1 MTSQPGVAD
10 ESNPPH
16 FGGVLR
22 ARRVGREWS
31 LRDLGER
38 IRFNRGY
45 IGKVEQGDKFP
56 ERQFAELA
64 DRALGANGFLVAA
77 WRDAAEERRKALVTG
92 RMLTASTK
100 DSLKMIAAVEDSMD
114 LTDLEQATTRLSTA
128 YLGTAPAPMLHSAV
142 ELRGDVLRR
151 LRSRQYRPNEL
162 ADLYQI
168 AGRLQGVLAYAALD
182 LGDSAVAMTHAD
194 AALVCA
200 ENSGDRELRA
210 WVRGTQ
216 SLIARFDGNYSQ
228 ALASVTDGL
237 AHSATSASRLRLI
250 CGYAQ
255 CKANLGD
262 SAGSNRALDQVQHER
277 EKLIPRAS
285 ERGIFDFSEAKQH
298 YYAGSSLIWLVEASD
313 ADRAARE
320 ASEAIR
326 LWENGPEEGRSLD
339 DEALARVYQA
349 TAYLK
354 VGKLDEAAAAV
365 RPVLDLPPER
375 RISWI
380 HKRVGRMAEILGTKR
395 FAGTWKAEQLRAEIR
410 AFAEVT

>member
-1 MTSQPGVAD
+1 MAQEAGTAGQSRTAD
-10 ESNPPH
+10 
-16 FGGVLR
+16 FGGTLR
-22 ARRVGREWS
+22 ALRVGREWS
-31 LRDLGER
+31 LRDLAEK

-45 IGKVEQGDKFP
+45 IGKVEQGEKFP
-56 ERQFAELA
+56 DRQFAELA
-64 DRALGANGFLVAA
+64 DRALGADGSLLAA
-77 WRDAAEERRKALVTG
+77 WRAASEERQKALAAG
-92 RMLTASTK
+92 RMLAVSTR
-100 DSLKMIAAVEDSMD
+100 DSLKMIAAAEESME
-114 LTDLEQATTRLSTA
+114 LADLERATNELSLA
-128 YLGTAPAPMLHSAV
+128 YLGAAPAPMLHAAV
-142 ELRGDVLRR
+142 ELRSDALRR

-216 SLIARFDGNYSQ
+216 SLISRFDSDYEK
-228 ALASVTDGL
+228 ALAFVADGL
-237 AHSATSASRLRLI
+237 AHRATGVSRLRLL

-255 CKANLGD
+255 CHANLGD
-262 SAGSNRALDQVQHER
+262 SVGSNIALDQVQRER
-277 EKLIPRAS
+277 EKLNRPGSAS
-285 ERGIFDFSEAKQH
+285 GIFDFSEAKQH
-298 YYAGSSLIWLVEASD
+298 YYAGSSLVWLNGISD
-313 ADRAARE
+313 ADRAIRE

-326 LWENGPEEGRSLD
+326 LWECGSGDDRSLD
-339 DEALARVYQA
+339 DESLARVYQG

-365 RPVLDLPPER
+365 RPVLDLPSER

-380 HKRVGRMAEILGTKR
+380 RKRVGRMADMLGASR
-395 FAGTWKAEQLRAEIR
+395 FAGVREAESLRAQIR
-410 AFAEVT
+410 HFVESS

>member
-1 MTSQPGVAD
+1 MTPQPGAAG
-10 ESNPPH
+10 ESDPTH
-16 FGGVLR
+16 FGSAVRKL
-22 ARRVGREWS
+22 RVGREWS

-56 ERQFAELA
+56 DRQFAELA
-64 DRALGANGFLVAA
+64 DRALGANGSLVAA
-77 WRDAAEERRKALVTG
+77 WRDTAEERRKALATG

-100 DSLKMIAAVEDSMD
+100 DSLKMIAAVEESMD
-114 LTDLEQATTRLSTA
+114 LTDLEQATTRLSIA

-210 WVRGTQ
+210 WARGTQ
-216 SLIARFDGNYSQ
+216 SLVARFDSNYSQ

-237 AHSATSASRLRLI
+237 AHSAASASRLRLI

-298 YYAGSSLIWLVEASD
+298 YYAGSSLIWLDEASD
-313 ADRAARE
+313 ADRAVRE

-326 LWENGPEEGRSLD
+326 LWENGSEEDRSLD
-339 DEALARVYQA
+339 DEALARVYQG

-354 VGKLDEAAAAV
+354 VGKLDEAAAAI

-380 HKRVGRMAEILGTKR
+380 NKRIGRMADILGAKR
-395 FAGTWKAEQLRAEIR
+395 FTGTRKAEQLRAEIR
-410 AFAEVT
+410 AFTEIT

>member
-298 YYAGSSLIWLVEASD
+298 YYAGSRLIWLVEASD